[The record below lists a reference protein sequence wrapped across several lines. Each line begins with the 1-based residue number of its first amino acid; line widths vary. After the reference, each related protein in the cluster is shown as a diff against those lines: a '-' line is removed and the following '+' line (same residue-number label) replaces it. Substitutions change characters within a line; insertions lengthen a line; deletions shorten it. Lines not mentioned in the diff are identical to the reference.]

1 MRIVARSGQRRAL
14 QEPERAQAITK
25 RGRGVLNPPI
35 TVKDE
40 AAPWVPARH
49 GGVEDAARQAGIATL
64 RERPGQHAARM
75 LIQHH
80 REIPPTLGDAEV
92 RHVAD
97 PHLVRCVH
105 RAPANPVRVL
115 PEEARP
121 GVDTITEQYVTEKY
135 SPPPARANAPAARA
149 AWERIRFP
157 VWRKAIHDWLQR
169 LSEGEWAKAAR
180 ASRAK
185 ELDKN

>member
-1 MRIVARSGQRRAL
+1 VTGAATLLRLGLIGWENLGEAGRRVLRWRKLPIPTLIEMAYL
-14 QEPERAQAITK
+14 NLERA
-25 RGRGVLNPPI
+25 
-35 TVKDE
+35 
-40 AAPWVPARH
+40 ARWL
-49 GGVEDAARQAGIATL
+49 GLSLASALTPYERAATL
-64 RERPGQHAARM
+64 N
-75 LIQHH
+75 
-80 REIPPTLGDAEV
+80 
-92 RHVAD
+92 
-97 PHLVRCVH
+97 
-105 RAPANPVRVL
+105 RAL

-121 GVDTITEQYVTEKY
+121 GVDIITEQYVAEKY

-169 LSEGEWAKAAR
+169 LSEGEWTKAAR